1 VTTLAGALIGALLVG
16 GGAAGTAPSRAQL
29 DPLASEDVRS
39 RLADE
44 LAALGRPLS
53 LVVFTTGGE
62 KAKASEAAERLAAQL
77 AEFSDKITTESVD
90 FEGNRQR
97 ATSLGVVR
105 APCIAVLAGER
116 APVRFYG
123 VPGGKELDV
132 LVATLRRAAG
142 GDHGLSAETL
152 ARLADLPQETHI
164 EVFVTLTC
172 RFCPQA
178 AETACRLAL
187 ASERV
192 KADIIELSSFMELA
206 ERHGIRSVP
215 FVMVNGREAF
225 RGVKSEE
232 EFIAAVAKAAGLR

>member
-1 VTTLAGALIGALLVG
+1 M
-16 GGAAGTAPSRAQL
+16 
-29 DPLASEDVRS
+29 
-39 RLADE
+39 
-44 LAALGRPLS
+44 
-53 LVVFTTGGE
+53 
-62 KAKASEAAERLAAQL
+62 
-77 AEFSDKITTESVD
+77 D
-90 FEGNRQR
+90 FEGDRQR

-105 APCIAVLAGER
+105 APCIAVVVGER
-116 APVRFYG
+116 TPVRFYG

-132 LVATLRRAAG
+132 LVATLRRAAS

-152 ARLADLPQETHI
+152 AGLADLPPKTHI

-178 AETACRLAL
+178 AEMACRLAL
-187 ASERV
+187 ASEMV
-192 KADIIELSSFMELA
+192 KTDIIELSSFMELA

-232 EFIAAVAKAAGLR
+232 EFIAAVAKAAGMR